1 MEPQRRRHR
10 RTHSPTRSGTW
21 PIGISRLKRIGFYG
35 VMGADDAMTASYSA
49 FMRSDAEQKY
59 VRRLV
64 IGDEVRDWN
73 IQEGDYAFH
82 PYDGHKNL
90 VSIDTMP
97 HLYVRLWPFRTEL
110 GIA

>member
-1 MEPQRRRHR
+1 
-10 RTHSPTRSGTW
+10 
-21 PIGISRLKRIGFYG
+21 
-35 VMGADDAMTASYSA
+35 MTASYSA

-82 PYDGHKNL
+82 PYDGHKE
-90 VSIDTMP
+90 
-97 HLYVRLWPFRTEL
+97 F
-110 GIA
+110 